1 MQKSGSANTA
11 CLTCTINFEC
21 VCEGQMLAPA
31 QASVEPHTCAF
42 LGRLRLSV
50 SWCFLMLFSPISGLE
65 TSMMEAA
72 GGVVTRVKG
81 GGI

>member
-1 MQKSGSANTA
+1 M
-11 CLTCTINFEC
+11 CLRRADVGASTG
-21 VCEGQMLAPA
+21 VCGAADLCFSRATMAA
-31 QASVEPHTCAF
+31 VVC
-42 LGRLRLSV
+42 RRLSV

-81 GGI
+81 EGI